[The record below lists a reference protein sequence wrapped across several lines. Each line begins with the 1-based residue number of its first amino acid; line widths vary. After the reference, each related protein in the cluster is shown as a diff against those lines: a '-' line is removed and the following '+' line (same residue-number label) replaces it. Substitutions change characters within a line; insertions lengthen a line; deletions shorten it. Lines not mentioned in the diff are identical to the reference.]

1 MSSEIGA
8 GEGNRRASIDLLAPK
23 KSLIDLST
31 PAEGSFDSA
40 IVGYQMNR
48 LMEDVIL
55 CKYKDETE
63 DGKALIRNGIH
74 IPLNVDTKA
83 WRIGEVL
90 LAGTKCEFVKVGDH
104 ICFPNNL
111 GIPISNIEVEGIG
124 RVKKGIFLNE
134 SRIFGI
140 VKPYDNSASR

>member
-1 MSSEIGA
+1 MFISVIK
-8 GEGNRRASIDLLAPK
+8 LK
-23 KSLIDLST
+23 KIKES
-31 PAEGSFDSA
+31 P
-40 IVGYQMNR
+40 
-48 LMEDVIL
+48 
-55 CKYKDETE
+55 KDETE
-63 DGKALIRNGIH
+63 DGQALIRNGIH

-90 LAGTKCEFVKVGDH
+90 LAGTKCEYVKVGDH

-111 GIPISNIEVEGIG
+111 GIPISNIEVEEIG

-140 VKPYDNSASR
+140 VRPYDASR

>member
-1 MSSEIGA
+1 MPQK
-8 GEGNRRASIDLLAPK
+8 SIDLLTPK
-23 KSLIDLST
+23 RSLID
-31 PAEGSFDSA
+31 SA
-40 IVGYQMNR
+40 IIGYQMCT

-63 DGKALIRNGIH
+63 DGKCLIRNGIH

-90 LAGTKCEFVKVGDH
+90 LAGTKTEYVKVGDH

-124 RVKKGIFLNE
+124 KVRKGIFLNE

-140 VKPYDNSASR
+140 VTPFENK